1 MDDYVSDHIPPPTAE
16 QRLMSESCRSCG
28 DPMEWRGKC
37 HSCRIE
43 EIKWAIEVT
52 EQKIDTLR
60 IQREEILKQVEAN
73 DKRIAKINGIV
84 ETLEEMLAKR
94 TRPTE

>member
-1 MDDYVSDHIPPPTAE
+1 MDDRPTPPTPE
-16 QRLMSESCRSCG
+16 QRLMSESCYTCG

-37 HSCRIE
+37 HSCQVE
-43 EIKWAIEVT
+43 EIELAIQVT

-60 IQREEILKQVEAN
+60 IQREEILKQVAEN
-73 DKRIAKINGIV
+73 DKRVAEIREII
-84 ETLEEMLAKR
+84 ESFEEVLAQH